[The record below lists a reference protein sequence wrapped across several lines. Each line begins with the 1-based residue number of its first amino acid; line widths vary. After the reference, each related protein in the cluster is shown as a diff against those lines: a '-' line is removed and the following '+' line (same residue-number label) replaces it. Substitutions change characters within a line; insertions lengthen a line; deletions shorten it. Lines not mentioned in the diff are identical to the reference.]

1 MVKFQ
6 KWRKKKREKESLC
19 VCGIDHLQSRN
30 WMKVIEFLEGKENV
44 HIV

>member
-6 KWRKKKREKESLC
+6 KWRKNKREKESL
-19 VCGIDHLQSRN
+19 CGIDHLQSRN
-30 WMKVIEFLEGKENV
+30 RMKVIEFLEGKENV